1 MLHPADHQHPSYR
14 SLQVNKLEITA
25 DKQLLAAAGNPAV
38 KIFEVA
44 AAAPQPIHSFD
55 GHTSNVTGRPCSGSI
70 LACTCGQAQALALRA
85 AQLKGTVRQPH
96 SLVAAAVGFE
106 KHSKW
111 MWTAS
116 EDGTVKVWRLQSPK
130 P

>member
-1 MLHPADHQHPSYR
+1 MTRECINSSSHTALLQGCTVCDCGSAPHTLPGSAQMCHR

-55 GHTSNVTGRPCSGSI
+55 GHTGNVTGMHP
-70 LACTCGQAQALALRA
+70 
-85 AQLKGTVRQPH
+85 V
-96 SLVAAAVGFE
+96 
-106 KHSKW
+106 
-111 MWTAS
+111 
-116 EDGTVKVWRLQSPK
+116 
-130 P
+130 

>member
-1 MLHPADHQHPSYR
+1 LLHPADHLPCHR

-55 GHTSNVTGRPCSGSI
+55 GHTGNVTGRPCSGFAMSI
-70 LACTCGQAQALALRA
+70 LPDTSGA
-85 AQLKGTVRQPH
+85 AKSRSCRWSCRH
-96 SLVAAAVGFE
+96 
-106 KHSKW
+106 
-111 MWTAS
+111 
-116 EDGTVKVWRLQSPK
+116 
-130 P
+130 